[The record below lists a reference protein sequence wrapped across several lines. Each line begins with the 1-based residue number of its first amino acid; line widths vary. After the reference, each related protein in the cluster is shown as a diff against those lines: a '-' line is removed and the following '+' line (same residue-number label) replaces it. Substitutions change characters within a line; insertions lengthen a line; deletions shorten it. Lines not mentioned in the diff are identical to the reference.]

1 MIRLRRSLSRLGS
14 LSTIHHSIHL
24 FCRLLLRY
32 LSQTATTI
40 NSSRGD
46 FCLDLTTSLN
56 SLYSLSTTTSLSYSS
71 HLKMID
77 GFVVAF
83 KWSSINQTT
92 TRQAEE
98 VTGRGADRK
107 GLTWLLMVVED
118 LHWIKCLVA
127 QTFKINIFL
136 SPIM

>member
-1 MIRLRRSLSRLGS
+1 
-14 LSTIHHSIHL
+14 
-24 FCRLLLRY
+24 
-32 LSQTATTI
+32 
-40 NSSRGD
+40 
-46 FCLDLTTSLN
+46 
-56 SLYSLSTTTSLSYSS
+56 
-71 HLKMID
+71 MID